1 MSLTLIALAAAAAT
15 ATHTIPVHHAGSVVE
30 AVYTARAD
38 IQTRTIGAAV
48 PNRTDMRRC
57 LWTATLIVE
66 RQLDGTPATPRIIAN
81 DKQLSGSRS
90 GPCSDGKTRSIE
102 QEVASRKD
110 AIHSHLMAVAQRDQ
124 APLLAELDTMRT
136 VASN

>member
-15 ATHTIPVHHAGSVVE
+15 HHVQIHHAGSPVD

-38 IQTRTIGAAV
+38 IQTRTIGATV

-57 LWTATLIVE
+57 LWTATVIVE
-66 RQLDGTPATPRIIAN
+66 RQLGGNPATPRVISN
-81 DKQLSGSRS
+81 DKELSGSRA
-90 GPCSDGKTRSIE
+90 GACSEGKTRSIE
-102 QEVASRKD
+102 QEVAGRKD
-110 AIHSHLMAVAQRDQ
+110 VIHSHLMAVAQRDH
-124 APLLAELDTMRT
+124 APLLAELDTIRT